1 MDLVAM
7 KFDREVAKDIGT
19 NSAIIFQNLE
29 FWILKNKANNRN
41 FYDGVYWTYMS
52 INGFGELFDWLT
64 ERQIRTC
71 LKKLVEKKYLTEGN
85 YNKSTYDRT
94 KWYTSN
100 RLNGKFHL
108 TEKSNRKDQSVKP
121 IPYNNTD
128 NNTNKKHT
136 SIIRPKTK
144 VFSQDIVNCLEACL
158 RHFPDH
164 LHPSTPKQKENA
176 LETIKRLNKID
187 KLPFEVVE
195 EIVSKT
201 RGDKFWC
208 KNFLSINKLRKK
220 NKEGI
225 MYVVVFNEA
234 IKSKPKPKTFKEIQ
248 QAHIEKIMSA
258 DVIKNHFR

>member
-1 MDLVAM
+1 MINRIKIPFTQIPNKVINNPELSAKAKGVYIYLMSKPNDWQFYESEIVKHFSDGKHSINVAVRELIKSNLLVRKQKRVQG
-7 KFDREVAKDIGT
+7 KFDHYDWILNPTETDLSEVGKTETRKSDFGKSDTTNT
-19 NSAIIFQNLE
+19 NSSNT
-29 FWILKNKANNRN
+29 NN
-41 FYDGVYWTYMS
+41 
-52 INGFGELFDWLT
+52 
-64 ERQIRTC
+64 
-71 LKKLVEKKYLTEGN
+71 
-85 YNKSTYDRT
+85 
-94 KWYTSN
+94 
-100 RLNGKFHL
+100 
-108 TEKSNRKDQSVKP
+108 
-121 IPYNNTD
+121 
-128 NNTNKKHT
+128 NNTNNR

>member
-1 MDLVAM
+1 M
-7 KFDREVAKDIGT
+7 KNRLKIPYTQISNSIIENPTLSAKAKGVYLYLMSKSDNWQFYESEIVKNFSDGKHSINMAVRELIKSKLLLRKQKRVQGKF
-19 NSAIIFQNLE
+19 NHYE
-29 FWILKNKANNRN
+29 WILNPTETDLSEVGKTETRKS
-41 FYDGVYWTYMS
+41 D
-52 INGFGELFDWLT
+52 FG
-64 ERQIRTC
+64 
-71 LKKLVEKKYLTEGN
+71 
-85 YNKSTYDRT
+85 KSDTT
-94 KWYTSN
+94 
-100 RLNGKFHL
+100 
-108 TEKSNRKDQSVKP
+108 
-121 IPYNNTD
+121 NT
-128 NNTNKKHT
+128 NNTNNNNT
-136 SIIRPKTK
+136 NTNNRSIIRPKTK
-144 VFSQDIVNCLEACL
+144 VFSQDIINCLEACL

-248 QAHIEKIMSA
+248 QAHIEKLMES

>member
-1 MDLVAM
+1 MNRDF
-7 KFDREVAKDIGT
+7 KGIWIPKDI
-19 NSAIIFQNLE
+19 
-29 FWILKNKANNRN
+29 
-41 FYDGVYWTYMS
+41 
-52 INGFGELFDWLT
+52 WLT
-64 ERQIRTC
+64 ENLTLQEKVFLAEIDSLDNKDGCFAGNQHFAELFGLSKTRVSLVIKSLVDKEMITSLIIYKEGTKQI
-71 LKKLVEKKYLTEGN
+71 LKRVLKVSYIGYVRNVKYPPQGKLK
-85 YNKSTYDRT
+85 
-94 KWYTSN
+94 
-100 RLNGKFHL
+100 
-108 TEKSNRKDQSVKP
+108 
-121 IPYNNTD
+121 D
-128 NNTNKKHT
+128 NNTINNTTNNTISK

-144 VFSQDIVNCLEACL
+144 VFSKEVQNCLEACL

>member
-1 MDLVAM
+1 MKNRLKKPYTQKSNSIIENPTLSAKAKGVYLYLMSKSDNWQFYESEIVKNFSDGKHSINVAVKELINANLLVRKQKRVQG
-7 KFDREVAKDIGT
+7 KFNHYE
-19 NSAIIFQNLE
+19 
-29 FWILKNKANNRN
+29 WILNPTETDLSEVGKTETRK
-41 FYDGVYWTYMS
+41 S
-52 INGFGELFDWLT
+52 EFG
-64 ERQIRTC
+64 
-71 LKKLVEKKYLTEGN
+71 KLDT
-85 YNKSTYDRT
+85 T
-94 KWYTSN
+94 
-100 RLNGKFHL
+100 
-108 TEKSNRKDQSVKP
+108 
-121 IPYNNTD
+121 NT
-128 NNTNKKHT
+128 NNTNT
-136 SIIRPKTK
+136 NNTNTNNRSIIRPKTK
-144 VFSQDIVNCLEACL
+144 VFSQDIINCLEACL

-248 QAHIEKIMSA
+248 QAHIEKLMES
-258 DVIKNHFR
+258 DVKKNHFR